1 MSRQTYQSAIADTV
15 SVVVPSYNHAPFI
28 EKCLRS
34 ILNQTL
40 EPLELIVIDD
50 GSGDESTQIIER
62 TLKDCAVPCELIARE
77 NKGLCATLNEGL
89 VRSKGA
95 YFAYLGSDDMWLPTF
110 LDARTRLLETR
121 ADAVLAYGHAYSI
134 DEANNILDCTC
145 DWANYVDGDA
155 QEALLA
161 RGLAPMSPTVMYRR
175 APLARHGWNE
185 ASKLEDY
192 ELYLRLSADGE
203 FAFDSQVLSAWRRHS
218 YNTSRDLDFMANECF
233 ATQRR
238 VTAYLGLSA
247 EQLAVF
253 QTALKWKYA
262 GDFARNGD
270 KRKALDLMLRNLS
283 GAPSTTSI
291 VWQAANLFTPP
302 WIRRWRRRA
311 FQRQARGHYGDVK
324 V

>member
-1 MSRQTYQSAIADTV
+1 MSRQTDQSIIVNTV

-28 EKCLRS
+28 EKCLQS
-34 ILNQTL
+34 VLNQTR
-40 EPLELIVIDD
+40 PALELIVIDD
-50 GSGDESTQIIER
+50 GSGDESVRIIER
-62 TLKDCAVPCELIARE
+62 TLKDCAIPCELIVRE

-89 VRSKGA
+89 ARSKGI
-95 YFAYLGSDDMWLPTF
+95 YFAYLGSDDVWLPTF
-110 LDARTRLLETR
+110 LDARTRLLEAR
-121 ADAVLAYGHAYSI
+121 ANAVLAYGHAYSI
-134 DEANNILDCTC
+134 DEADNILDCTC
-145 DWANYVDGDA
+145 DWANYVDGNA

-175 APLARHGWNE
+175 ASLARHGWNE
-185 ASKLEDY
+185 TSKLEDY

-203 FAFDSQVLSAWRRHS
+203 FAFDERILSAWRRHS
-218 YNTSRDLDFMANECF
+218 YNTSRDLDFMADECF

-238 VTAYLGLSA
+238 VADYLGLSA
-247 EQLAVF
+247 EQLAEF

-283 GAPSTTSI
+283 GASNAASI
-291 VWQAANLFTPP
+291 AWLAANIFTPP
-302 WIRRWRRRA
+302 RIRRWRRRA

-324 V
+324 I